1 LSLEWEI
8 LSVQVNIDV
17 RDVDDFQEK
26 MRLLDESVRQN
37 VQDALVQT
45 AEAISI
51 RAQDLAPVRTGRLI
65 SNILVVV
72 MSMWIVRVICRV
84 PYAIF
89 QELGTRYISPRLFM
103 TRAMA
108 EYAPQIMFI
117 IQAALERAAS
127 EVSEK

>member
-1 LSLEWEI
+1 M
-8 LSVQVNIDV
+8 SVEVYIDV
-17 RDVDDFQEK
+17 RDTDDFQNK
-26 MRLLDESVRQN
+26 MLLLDESIREK
-37 VQDALVQT
+37 VQDALVET

-72 MSMWIVRVICRV
+72 MSMWIVRVVCRV

-108 EYAPQIMFI
+108 EYAPQLMFI
-117 IQAALERAAS
+117 IQAALQSAAS
-127 EVSEK
+127 EVSER